1 MSPIDLRSVAS
12 NLSTDARA
20 AALAG
25 LREVL
30 TEDNTDKIIA
40 RLVEIIKPRLPI
52 YLRWIPVGTVLDA
65 LLPGALLRVFEEV
78 LGA

>member
-1 MSPIDLRSVAS
+1 MSPIDLRSVAT
-12 NLSTDARA
+12 NLTSDARA

-25 LREVL
+25 IREVL

-40 RLVEIIKPRLPI
+40 RMVELIKPKLPI
-52 YLRWIPVGTVLDA
+52 YLRWIPIGTVLDA
-65 LLPGALLRVFEEV
+65 LLPGALLKVFEEV

>member
-1 MSPIDLRSVAS
+1 MAIDLRGVAA
-12 NLSTDARA
+12 NLTGEAKV

-25 LREVL
+25 IREVL
-30 TEDNTDKIIA
+30 TEENTDKIIA
-40 RLVEIIKPRLPI
+40 RMVELIKPRLPI